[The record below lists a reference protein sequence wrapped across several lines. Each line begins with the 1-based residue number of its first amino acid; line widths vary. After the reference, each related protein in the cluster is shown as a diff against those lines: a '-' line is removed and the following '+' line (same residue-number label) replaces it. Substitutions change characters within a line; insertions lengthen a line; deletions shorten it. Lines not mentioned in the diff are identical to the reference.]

1 MRKGET
7 GYLKSCELKK
17 HIFCTTVFTHKFL
30 LLIMTTKLAYEG
42 EGRFGELCDTIM
54 NRSTQLLI
62 KSAKDASHSTT
73 IPLERLYRAVYLYN
87 KIDEDLVAASI
98 RHKIEL
104 YFDCLDK
111 VLSEP
116 PSPHL
121 LFYPPG
127 LNNMN
132 LDIPC
137 HLADEDICL
146 ELDDYADEINAW
158 LDIEFA
164 EEYDDYCEEDRG
176 FDCYVE
182 LSAKLW
188 MLSNLIREYN

>member
-17 HIFCTTVFTHKFL
+17 HIFCTTVFTRNFHL
-30 LLIMTTKLAYEG
+30 LLQIAKYASERD
-42 EGRFGELCDTIM
+42 GRFDELCNTICK
-54 NRSTQLLI
+54 RAKQLLM

-104 YFDCLDK
+104 YFDCLYK

-146 ELDDYADEINAW
+146 ELDDYVDEINAW
-158 LDIEFA
+158 LDIEF
-164 EEYDDYCEEDRG
+164 EDEYDNYCEADQG

-188 MLSNLIREYN
+188 MLSKLIRELN